1 MICDVYK
8 RVSCLR
14 RGTVAL
20 TPFQIIQGEI
30 ISCSVTGS
38 WNIDLIKQKVK
49 WWKLQ
54 IQLKINSLQL
64 FMQLLWCT
72 QICRIMLYDLLKIYY
87 RGQKA
92 KFRLS
97 GIFFFWPSSCTTLFS
112 FKVSNILL
120 SLSPPLQSL
129 SDALI
134 SLQMV
139 YPRRNLSADQW
150 RNAQLL
156 SLISAPS
163 TMLNP
168 AQSDTVSMTDCTEDG
183 WNDWNCFYCLI

>member
-97 GIFFFWPSSCTTLFS
+97 VFFFFGLVPVLFYSVLKLVIFSS
-112 FKVSNILL
+112 L
-120 SLSPPLQSL
+120 SLLLCSPCQMHWSVFRWFIPGGICRPTSGGTPSCSL
-129 SDALI
+129 SSPLPPPCSILHSQTQLVWLTALKMDEMI
-134 SLQMV
+134 EIV
-139 YPRRNLSADQW
+139 FIA
-150 RNAQLL
+150 
-156 SLISAPS
+156 
-163 TMLNP
+163 
-168 AQSDTVSMTDCTEDG
+168 
-183 WNDWNCFYCLI
+183 